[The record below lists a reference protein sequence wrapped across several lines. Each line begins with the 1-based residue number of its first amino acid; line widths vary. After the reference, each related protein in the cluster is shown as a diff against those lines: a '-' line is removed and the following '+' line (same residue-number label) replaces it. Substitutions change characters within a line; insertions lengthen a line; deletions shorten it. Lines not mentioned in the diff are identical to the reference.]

1 MTINHTAINDPTRCL
16 SNFFPVL
23 AASALIAAGAMS
35 GCKSTGRRND
45 AAGLRAASLPAEQLD
60 FPTVKQLSAARTRA
74 LAAVSNAGGKEP
86 QLGTINMYP
95 SREPACPKSVTV
107 EIGISYDSG
116 SKQDSSRAAGFYL
129 KPDPENRCASKDELV
144 MDAGRALDA
153 FLGTRPIDDVGT
165 LESTVKLDPKEF
177 LKVAS
182 RSVRLQDAK
191 AWNVFIKT
199 LLNPATMDS
208 VQYVVEMQCLDDSIG
223 DAFFKATDGSRIQ
236 RGEEP
241 EEGPVCPVV
250 ARAPGER

>member
-1 MTINHTAINDPTRCL
+1 MPSKRSANPGRKSHSLRLIPL
-16 SNFFPVL
+16 VS
-23 AASALIAAGAMS
+23 AATLIATTS
-35 GCKSTGRRND
+35 LTSCKTTGRHGN
-45 AAGLRAASLPAEQLD
+45 AAGLRAASLPADQLD

-95 SREPACPKSVTV
+95 SGEPACPKFVTV

-116 SKQDSSRAAGFYL
+116 TKEDSSRAAGFYL

-144 MDAGRALDA
+144 MNAGRAIDA

-165 LESTVKLDPKEF
+165 LESMVKLDPKEF

-182 RSVRLQDAK
+182 RSVRLQDSK

-223 DAFFKATDGSRIQ
+223 DAYFKAADGSRIQ

-250 ARAPGER
+250 ARAPGDR